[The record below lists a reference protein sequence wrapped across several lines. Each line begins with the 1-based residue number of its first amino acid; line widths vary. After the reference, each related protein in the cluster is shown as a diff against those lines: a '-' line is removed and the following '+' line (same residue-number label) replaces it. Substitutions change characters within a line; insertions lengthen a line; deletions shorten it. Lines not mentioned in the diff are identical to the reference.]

1 MTFDYLEKRQRNKIK
16 KMLRLQKPYLM
27 GAQLNLEVERI
38 MGIADSGKMDW
49 AMAKKT
55 EVSDYPTPESVT
67 EEKIREVAR
76 EFGLRPYAL
85 YWFFMQ
91 KVTKLKASGRDKFD
105 YLEVL
110 REVAGSSL
118 KKTLTDEEKMTAVL
132 FFANFTGVSITREQ
146 VELLLLKG
154 EL

>member
-1 MTFDYLEKRQRNKIK
+1 MTFDYLEKRQKNKIK

-27 GAQLNLEVERI
+27 GPQLNQEVERI

-55 EVSDYPTPESVT
+55 EVSEYPTPESIT
-67 EEKIREVAR
+67 EEKIRSIAK
-76 EFGLRPYAL
+76 EFGLRPYVL

-110 REVAGSSL
+110 KEVASSSL
-118 KKTLTDEEKMTAVL
+118 KKSLSDEEKITAVL
-132 FFANFTGVSITREQ
+132 FFANFTGVNITREQ

-154 EL
+154 DL